1 MKKILVIIS
10 VLFLLTGCN
19 KEEKTLNF
27 SEIKNNLNNLAFE
40 DKTMFE
46 NNQMMDSETL
56 KNKYNVDTTNMEEY
70 LISMPTLVESSN
82 MYIVVKA
89 KEGMENDVKT
99 QLENLMTRYENQWS
113 MGYAPKEEDK
123 VRNRLEEID
132 GNYFIYII
140 SDDNDLVL
148 ETIKK

>member
-10 VLFLLTGCN
+10 MLFLLTGCN
-19 KEEKTLNF
+19 KEEKVLNF
-27 SEIKNNLNNLAFE
+27 NEVKNDLNNLTFE
-40 DKTMFE
+40 NSKMFL
-46 NNQMMDSETL
+46 NNQMIDSETL
-56 KNKYNVDTTNMEEY
+56 KSKYNVDTTNMEEY

-82 MYIVVKA
+82 MYVVVKA
-89 KEGMENDVKT
+89 KEGMENDVKN
-99 QLENLMTRYENQWS
+99 QLENLMTRYEKQWS
-113 MGYAPKEEDK
+113 MGYAPKEEAK

-132 GNYFIYII
+132 GSYFIYII